1 MPDVIERV
9 QQVLNKIEKIKKMND
24 QDGVSRKSLCLI
36 EKMLKQPGI
45 DLVYLFNS
53 DVENMAQ
60 DISGYGDA
68 FSSLG
73 GPLEKDN
80 MDVFE
85 RLLQRQ
91 NRVRLEIILGCLN
104 NFKKSEKFTK
114 NILDGFKDFEEA
126 LSQYSVVE
134 TGLDDLV
141 RLIDN
146 TVKPLPPKQVP
157 TIIAEFTLNNNESN
171 LSMKEKNKSEPREDC
186 CSIM

>member
-1 MPDVIERV
+1 MPGIIDRV
-9 QQVLNKIEKIKKMND
+9 RQVLNKVEKIKKMND
-24 QDGVSRKSLCLI
+24 QDGISRKSLCLI
-36 EKMLKQPGI
+36 EKMLKQSDI

-60 DISGYGDA
+60 DISGYGNA
-68 FSSLG
+68 FSSLD

-80 MDVFE
+80 IDVFE

-91 NRVRLEIILGCLN
+91 NRVKLEIILGCLN
-104 NFKKSEKFTK
+104 NFIKSEKFTK
-114 NILDGFKDFEEA
+114 NVLDGFKDFEEA
-126 LSQYSVVE
+126 LDQYSVVE
-134 TGLDDLV
+134 TGSNGIV

-146 TVKPLPPKQVP
+146 TVKPLPPKQVS

-186 CSIM
+186 CSVM